1 MTAEREKGL
10 KDLELRLVS
19 ELMKNSRRS
28 DRELAKAIGTSQP
41 TVSRTI
47 AKLEKEGALREYTVI
62 PDFRKLGYSLV
73 AVTLGSVKEEFR
85 KPEMLDEA
93 RRKFVQSFN
102 DTAFEV
108 ILDERGMGMGY
119 DGIIVSFHRS
129 YSEYVKFRSWIGE
142 MPFIDAARLNS
153 FLIDLNDKVHH
164 RYFTFSYLAKHLL
177 QDPKNKNED

>member
-1 MTAEREKGL
+1 M
-10 KDLELRLVS
+10 KDVELRIIS

-28 DRELAKAIGTSQP
+28 DREIAKIIGVSQP

-47 AKLEKEGALREYTVI
+47 AKLEKEGVLREYTVI

-93 RRKFVQSFN
+93 RRKFIQSFN
-102 DTAFEV
+102 DKAFEV

-129 YSEYVKFRSWIGE
+129 YSEYVEFKSWIE
-142 MPFIDAARLNS
+142 QMPFISADRLNS
-153 FLIDLNDKVHH
+153 FLIDLNDNVHH
-164 RYFTFSYLAKHLL
+164 RYLTFSNLARHVL
-177 QDPKNKNED
+177 QAQKKRDKE